1 MSQKYLFYIKM
12 EKSSEDDFISEKSL
26 LLMPFS
32 LYNGNIILPMNEI
45 YSKSKG
51 YTSDLSGFGIGQQNY
66 DIKFERIDANEC
78 KMKLYIENEYKFVYT
93 LLYKPITL
101 NIEALNLLRKNIFIY
116 SGWQMQMVIFRYK
129 FKYNF
134 VDSNN
139 HILDYTKEY
148 KTIKSVRIIEKK
160 YFTL

>member
-1 MSQKYLFYIKM
+1 M

-51 YTSDLSGFGIGQQNY
+51 YTSDLSGFGIGQQSY

-78 KMKLYIENEYKFVYT
+78 
-93 LLYKPITL
+93 
-101 NIEALNLLRKNIFIY
+101 
-116 SGWQMQMVIFRYK
+116 
-129 FKYNF
+129 
-134 VDSNN
+134 
-139 HILDYTKEY
+139 
-148 KTIKSVRIIEKK
+148 
-160 YFTL
+160 